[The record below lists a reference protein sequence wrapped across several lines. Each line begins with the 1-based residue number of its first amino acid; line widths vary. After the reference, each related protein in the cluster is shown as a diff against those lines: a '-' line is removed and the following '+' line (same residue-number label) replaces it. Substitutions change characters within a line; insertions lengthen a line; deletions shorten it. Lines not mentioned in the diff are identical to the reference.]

1 MLAASYQAIKRN
13 DHQYGPEFR
22 AKSISINV
30 KINSNE
36 QGKSEGFKGE
46 STSICGCSSFFLRPI
61 RRTHTR
67 TAHALTNVVV
77 SQKSLRHQ
85 FNANKELAGRSFC

>member
-46 STSICGCSSFFLRPI
+46 SLCVAAPPFSCGQLGGH
-61 RRTHTR
+61 THAPHTLLPMLLLARKACGINSMQTR
-67 TAHALTNVVV
+67 
-77 SQKSLRHQ
+77 S
-85 FNANKELAGRSFC
+85 